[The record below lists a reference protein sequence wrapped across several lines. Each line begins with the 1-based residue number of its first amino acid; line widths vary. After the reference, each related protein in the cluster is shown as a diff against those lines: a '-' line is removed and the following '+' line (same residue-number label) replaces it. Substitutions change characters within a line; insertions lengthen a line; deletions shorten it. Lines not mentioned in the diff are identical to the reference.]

1 MAYFTTSN
9 VQVKGIAAAVPKNTV
24 HNSHL
29 SGFDNGELQKLITT
43 LGIEQRHV
51 ALPHQTAADLCVAAA
66 TQLIQKLNWRKED
79 IEAVFFVSQTPDYSL
94 PGTSLHI
101 QERLGLPAGCVTFD
115 INQGCAGYVYG
126 LSLMSSFMSA
136 SKLKRGLLLVGDTI
150 TKLIQPNDKGLTP
163 LFADAGTATALCYD
177 ETAAEMHFNLSSEGK
192 DYEAI
197 IVKQGGARQGFQKSE
212 TEKEAFLQMK
222 GLEVFNFSLSKVA
235 PNAEALLKR
244 TNTEQQQID
253 YFVFHQANKLI
264 VDAIAKKLNVPAEK
278 VPTSLKKFG
287 NTSGAT
293 IPLTLVTALS
303 ESGKLKDAKLLLS
316 GFGVGL
322 SIASAII
329 STKNVVS
336 LPLLEMD

>member
-1 MAYFTTSN
+1 MAYFSISS
-9 VQVKGIAAAVPKNTV
+9 VQVNGMAAAVPKNTV
-24 HNSHL
+24 HNNAL
-29 SGFDNGELQKLITT
+29 SGFEADELQKLITT
-43 LGIEQRHV
+43 LGIEQRRV

-66 TQLIQKLNWRKED
+66 EQLIQKLNWQKED
-79 IEAVFFVSQTPDYSL
+79 IEVVFFVSQTPDYNL

-101 QERLGLPAGCVTFD
+101 QERLGLPRSCVTFD

-126 LSLMSSFMSA
+126 LSLISSFMSA
-136 SKLKRGLLLVGDTI
+136 SQLKKGLLLVGDTI
-150 TKLIQPNDKGLTP
+150 TKLIQPNDKSLTP
-163 LFADAGTATALCYD
+163 LFADAGTATALSYD
-177 ETAAEMHFNLSSEGK
+177 EAAADMYFNLSSEGK

-197 IVKQGGARQGFQKSE
+197 IVKQGGARQGFQESE
-212 TEKEAFLQMK
+212 AEKEAYLQMK

-235 PNAEALLKR
+235 PNAEELMKR
-244 TNTEQQQID
+244 TNTESSHIH

-264 VDAIAKKLNVPAEK
+264 VEAIAKKLNIPAEK
-278 VPTSLKKFG
+278 VPMSLKRFG

-293 IPLTLVTALS
+293 IPLTLVTTLS
-303 ESGKLKDAKLLLS
+303 ENGKLKDAKLLLS

-336 LPLLEMD
+336 LPLIEMA